1 MRLTIKVILILAL
14 TVTTI
19 ISGIF
24 YLMALHFEEEMQSQL
39 LGTVRSMYN
48 NILIVRKWVSDK
60 EGVFVK
66 KKAGSL
72 SNPFLN
78 HPDLLTEHGD
88 TLALRNP
95 AMVTRELSDLTNELG
110 KDFSFHMASLRY
122 INPVNKPDDFEK
134 TALIY
139 FRDSLQ
145 NRETKEF
152 YRSEVIDGKQKF
164 RYFAPLYIE
173 ESCLGCHSKH
183 GYKLDDLRG
192 GISIMVST
200 DQFQAAKEKNML
212 FILIAAVFTIGILS
226 ALIYIA
232 LRYIVIRPMKLIENS
247 VEKIREGDY
256 DHQLKLNQKDEIGR
270 LVYAFEQMRKKIKRY
285 MSQLKADETKYRS
298 MIEHSIEAVAIIDKN
313 EKIIEFNTKLEKLSG
328 YTDDIIKTYS
338 LYDLINRD
346 RKKIIKLDNS
356 RNSKTEHFETILT
369 SNYGLEIPVEI
380 YLIKGFTLGDK
391 KNLSIGYI
399 RDLSE
404 RKKVELY
411 SIQTE
416 KMFALGQLSSGIAHE
431 IRNPLF
437 AINNNLDFLKQN
449 FGQSDKFIE
458 VYPEF
463 RDGIDR
469 IEKIV
474 TAILDYARP
483 HELSIKQVK
492 IDNIIQKSLVL
503 VQKQFEKS
511 AIKIN
516 TDYNHDTRMIE
527 VDPHQMEQV
536 FMNLFLNAFQAMRGA
551 GLLYIRTKST
561 SDYLNFEI
569 EDTGKGIPENE
580 IDRVF
585 DPFYSKSPNGTGL
598 GMAIIQRILNQH
610 NAFFKL
616 KSKVGL
622 GTTFKIS
629 FPYSQG

>member
-232 LRYIVIRPMKLIENS
+232 LRYIVIQPMKLIENS
-247 VEKIREGDY
+247 VEKIREGNY

-270 LVYAFEQMRKKIKRY
+270 LAYAFEQMRKKIKRY

-313 EKIIEFNTKLEKLSG
+313 EKIIEFNTKLFIF
-328 YTDDIIKTYS
+328 IIFVIKVSTIITTIYS
-338 LYDLINRD
+338 
-346 RKKIIKLDNS
+346 
-356 RNSKTEHFETILT
+356 
-369 SNYGLEIPVEI
+369 
-380 YLIKGFTLGDK
+380 
-391 KNLSIGYI
+391 
-399 RDLSE
+399 
-404 RKKVELY
+404 
-411 SIQTE
+411 
-416 KMFALGQLSSGIAHE
+416 
-431 IRNPLF
+431 
-437 AINNNLDFLKQN
+437 
-449 FGQSDKFIE
+449 
-458 VYPEF
+458 
-463 RDGIDR
+463 
-469 IEKIV
+469 
-474 TAILDYARP
+474 
-483 HELSIKQVK
+483 
-492 IDNIIQKSLVL
+492 
-503 VQKQFEKS
+503 
-511 AIKIN
+511 
-516 TDYNHDTRMIE
+516 
-527 VDPHQMEQV
+527 
-536 FMNLFLNAFQAMRGA
+536 
-551 GLLYIRTKST
+551 
-561 SDYLNFEI
+561 
-569 EDTGKGIPENE
+569 
-580 IDRVF
+580 
-585 DPFYSKSPNGTGL
+585 
-598 GMAIIQRILNQH
+598 
-610 NAFFKL
+610 
-616 KSKVGL
+616 
-622 GTTFKIS
+622 
-629 FPYSQG
+629 